1 MESNEFLLEEKKL
14 KSSLIEIQ
22 KVLEMA
28 EDNLKSLT
36 RSRNYDAVTLATLLR
51 MGELRVEN
59 LKKSEQRPYFARID
73 FKESGEKE
81 YNNIYIGKVGVFD
94 TKSKILIT
102 DWRAPVASIYYDSN
116 IGEAEYL
123 APDGI
128 IKGDLSL
135 KRQIIIEEGKLQ
147 SIFDVDSVSDDE
159 LLKPYLGV
167 NADSRLKNIVA
178 SIQKEQN
185 DIIREILYK
194 NVIVQGVAGS
204 GKTTVALHRIAY
216 LIYNYSKKFTPNQF
230 MVIGPNNFFI
240 KYISN
245 VLPDLDVGNAYQ
257 STFTELAKEFIGEK
271 FEVSDLTF
279 NLTQAVNKK
288 ETLEFLKYKLS
299 LAYKKDIDKYLT
311 VLEKSLIPDNGLVV
325 NDFTV
330 LTKKQILELYN
341 SLNYDISIA
350 EKFSIMISKIKSI
363 IENDRTI
370 YLKISEHYT
379 KITNNLNEEEKKK
392 MFIEE
397 WDTKTQL
404 KTQFSSA
411 LKKIFNVKTKKV
423 TVLYKD
429 FISNVAKYVDNVDNV
444 DNVDLA
450 EKISKETLKKVSK
463 KIFDFED
470 IAALM
475 YIKLMLHGQREYKE
489 FVHAVIDEAQ
499 DFGEFNFF
507 VLKKLLSN
515 STFSIFGDLTQG
527 IYSYRAISNWEQVKK
542 YVFEDKCEI
551 LKLEK
556 SYRTTIEIM
565 LAANLVSKH
574 LNLGEGQPVI
584 RHGEDVK
591 LVKSLDV
598 KKADYILNQIDNAKK
613 DGMKSIAII
622 CKTLDECIHIDNA
635 LKAKK
640 IEIELITED
649 NETYNGGTCILTSYL
664 SKGLEFDCVFVYNVD
679 ESSYDSSSDLEMK
692 LLYVAMTR
700 ALHRLELLYTK
711 APTFPLME
719 LLEEKK

>member
-1 MESNEFLLEEKKL
+1 MKSNEFLLEEKKL
-14 KSSLIEIQ
+14 EVNLIEIQ
-22 KVLEMA
+22 KVLEMS
-28 EDNLKSLT
+28 EENLKNLA
-36 RSRNYDAVTLATLLR
+36 RSHNFNAVTLAALLR

-73 FKESGEKE
+73 FKDNDEKE

-94 TKSKILIT
+94 TKSNILIT

-116 IGEAEYL
+116 IGETEYL
-123 APDGI
+123 APGGI

-216 LIYNYSKKFTPNQF
+216 LIYNYSKKFNPNQF

-257 STFTELAKEFIGEK
+257 CTFTELACEFIGEK
-271 FEVSDLTF
+271 FEVFDPSVSLIE
-279 NLTQAVNKK
+279 VINKK
-288 ETLEFLKYKLS
+288 ESLYSLKYKLS
-299 LAYKKDIDKYLT
+299 LDYKKDIDKYLS
-311 VLEKSLIPDNGLVV
+311 VFEKSLIPDSGLVV
-325 NDFTV
+325 NGYNV
-330 LTKKQILELYN
+330 LTKKQILELYR
-341 SLNYDISIA
+341 SLNYDISIS

-363 IENDRTI
+363 IENDRNI
-370 YLKISEHYT
+370 YNKISEHYK
-379 KITNNLNEEEKKK
+379 KITNNLNDEEKKEI
-392 MFIEE
+392 FAQE
-397 WDTKTQL
+397 WDTKKQL
-404 KTQFSSA
+404 KTQFSIA
-411 LKKIFNVKTKKV
+411 LKKIFNVKNKKV
-423 TVLYKD
+423 VLLYKD
-429 FISNVAKYVDNVDNV
+429 FITNVAKYVDNI
-444 DNVDLA
+444 DLA
-450 EKISKETLKKVSK
+450 EKISKESLKKVSK

-475 YIKLMLHGQREYKE
+475 YIKLMLHGQKEYKE
-489 FVHAVIDEAQ
+489 FAHAVIDEAQ

-507 VLKKLLSN
+507 VLKKLLLN

-527 IYSYRAISNWEQVKK
+527 IYSYRAISNWEQVKEN
-542 YVFEDKCEI
+542 VFEDKCEI

-584 RHGEDVK
+584 RHGKAVK
-591 LVKSLDV
+591 LVGVSDC
-598 KKADYILNQIDNAKK
+598 KKIEYLLNQINNAKK
-613 DGMKSIAII
+613 EGMKSIAVI
-622 CKTLDECIHIDNA
+622 CKTQDECIKVNES
-635 LKAKK
+635 LRNKRV
-640 IEIELITED
+640 EIELINED
-649 NETYNGGTCILTSYL
+649 NENYKGGICILTSYL

-679 ESSYDSSSDLEMK
+679 ESSYNSDSELDMK

-700 ALHRLELLYTK
+700 ALHNLELLYTK
-711 APTFPLME
+711 VPTVPLKE
-719 LLEEKK
+719 LLNVKK

>member
-1 MESNEFLLEEKKL
+1 MKSNEFLLEEKKL

-59 LKKSEQRPYFARID
+59 LKKSEQRPCFARID
-73 FKESGEKE
+73 FKDNEEKE

-94 TKSKILIT
+94 TKSNILIT
-102 DWRAPVASIYYDSN
+102 DWRAPVASIYYDNN

-159 LLKPYLGV
+159 LLKPYLAV

-216 LIYNYSKKFTPNQF
+216 LIYNYSKKFAPNQF

-279 NLTQAVNKK
+279 NLTQVVNKK
-288 ETLEFLKYKLS
+288 ENLEFLKYKLS
-299 LAYKKDIDKYLT
+299 LDYKKDIDKYLA
-311 VLEKSLIPDNGLVV
+311 VFEKSLIPDNGLVV
-325 NDFTV
+325 NGYTV

-341 SLNYDISIA
+341 SLNYDISIS

-363 IENDRTI
+363 IENDRSI
-370 YLKISEHYT
+370 YLKISEHYK
-379 KITNNLNEEEKKK
+379 KITNNLNEAEKKK

-411 LKKIFNVKTKKV
+411 LKKIFNVKNKKV
-423 TVLYKD
+423 TVLYKN
-429 FISNVAKYVDNVDNV
+429 FIGSVLEYVDNVY
-444 DNVDLA
+444 LA
-450 EKISKETLKKVSK
+450 EEISKETLKKVSK

-475 YIKLMLHGQREYKE
+475 YIKLMLHGQKEYKE
-489 FVHAVIDEAQ
+489 FVHVVIDEAQ

-542 YVFEDKCEI
+542 YVFENKCEI
-551 LKLEK
+551 MKLEK

-591 LVKSLDV
+591 LVKSLDA
-598 KKADYILNQIDNAKK
+598 KKADYILKQIDNAKK

-622 CKTLDECIHIDNA
+622 CKTLDECILINNA

-711 APTFPLME
+711 APTFPLIK